1 MIIEALAI
9 GGLGAVAALGLG
21 AAAKIFY
28 VEVDPLAEAVEEAL
42 PGANCGGCGFAG
54 CSSAAQ
60 AIAAGTHPPSICVG
74 GGPEVQLEVANI
86 LGVELTATEPQIAKV
101 GCRYPVSR
109 ADLKFDYAGMTDC
122 RGAVLMAGG
131 PKECPVGC
139 IGLGSC
145 AKACPFDAL
154 SIGGDGLPVVDPKKC
169 TGCGTCV
176 RECPVGIMQLTSV
189 SDRILGEFTTDQC
202 HAPCQRTCPAGIDI
216 PEQIRQTALGNYDNA
231 LLIIKERNP
240 LPLICGRICPHPC
253 ELACRRN
260 LSDEPVAINYLK
272 RYVADLERESGKRLQ
287 PYKAPPSGQSVAVV
301 GGGAEGLSAAW
312 FLTRLGHEASVY
324 EALPQ
329 LGGILRDV
337 IPKNRLPEEVLDYE
351 IEGILDLGVKAH
363 TGMALGKDF
372 TISQLF
378 EQGVDSVILTTG
390 GWDTSILR
398 NAKPDPAPALK
409 GVYLQLPLTLALAG
423 GAAPELGS
431 NVVLVGGGATALSL
445 AKKIKSLGASS
456 VSILDWN
463 AGQAEKYEKD
473 GVNIIP
479 GARVTRI
486 MGSGDAVGRVGFMA
500 LGEDGA
506 CCEQFLDL
514 DSLVPASG
522 RLPELIL
529 VKSPEGEDTE
539 WQSIKPYSHPT
550 ERYMGMFETQ
560 EPVSDFWACV
570 EAIGAGRR
578 VAASVHHYLKGDEVA
593 PPPHMLTPQTEVLT
607 VKHELVHLLDA
618 PPRQL
623 MPQIDEMARLEPDRE
638 IELGY
643 GEKEAKAEAK
653 RCLNCGLICY
663 YRTKYN

>member
-9 GGLGAVAALGLG
+9 GGLGVAAALGLG

-28 VEVDPLAEAVEEAL
+28 VEVDPLVEAVEEAL

-54 CSSAAQ
+54 CSSAAE
-60 AIAAGTHPPSICVG
+60 AIAAGLRPPSICVG
-74 GGPEVQLEVANI
+74 GGPEVQLEVASL

-109 ADLKFDYAGMTDC
+109 ADLKFQYAGMTDC

-139 IGLGSC
+139 IGLGTC

-154 SIGGDGLPVVDPKKC
+154 SIGKDGLPVVDPVKC

-202 HAPCQRTCPAGIDI
+202 HAPCQRTCPAGIDM
-216 PEQIRQTALGNYDNA
+216 PEQIRQTALGNYDKA
-231 LLIIKERNP
+231 LLTIKERNP

-260 LSDEPVAINYLK
+260 LSDEPVAINNLK
-272 RYVADLERESGKRLQ
+272 RFVADLERQSGNRLQ
-287 PYKAPPSGQSVAVV
+287 PYKAPPSGHSVAIV
-301 GGGAEGLSAAW
+301 GGGAEGLSAGW
-312 FLTRLGHEASVY
+312 FLTRLGHEASIY
-324 EALPQ
+324 EAMPK

-351 IEGILDLGVKAH
+351 IGGILELGVKAH

-372 TISQLF
+372 SISQLF
-378 EQGVDSVILTTG
+378 AEGADSVVLATG

-398 NAKPDPAPALK
+398 NHKPDPAPALK
-409 GVYLQLPLTLALAG
+409 GIYLQLPLTLALAG
-423 GAAPELGS
+423 GAEPELGS
-431 NVVLVGGGATALSL
+431 SVVLAGGGSTALSL

-456 VSILDWN
+456 VTILDWK
-463 AGQAEKYEKD
+463 ADQAEKYERD
-473 GVNIIP
+473 GISIIP

-486 MGSGDAVGRVGFMA
+486 MGSGDSISKVGFLA
-500 LGEDGA
+500 LAEDGEFS
-506 CCEQFLDL
+506 EQFLDA

-529 VKSPEGEDTE
+529 VKQPETGEGAE
-539 WQSIKPYSHPT
+539 IAWQSIKPYTHPT
-550 ERYMGMFETQ
+550 ERFMGMFETQ

-578 VAASVHHYLKGDEVA
+578 VAAGRCITTLR
-593 PPPHMLTPQTEVLT
+593 
-607 VKHELVHLLDA
+607 VKRW
-618 PPRQL
+618 PR
-623 MPQIDEMARLEPDRE
+623 PSICSPRIAR
-638 IELGY
+638 
-643 GEKEAKAEAK
+643 
-653 RCLNCGLICY
+653 C
-663 YRTKYN
+663 